1 MKGCIMLGLAVML
14 GAGCTTTGTS
24 RANAARLSKQLTA
37 YRAEQ
42 EKRIT
47 TLNRQ
52 YQQTYSRLIDDM
64 LALESQK
71 VSQEFE
77 LDAMAISEKLVS
89 DWQTQTQP
97 RQFRDVFQK
106 SVDEHFARR
115 GKAEEAMAA
124 ARATYASAYKD
135 ALIELKALDEARAN
149 LDSLASTPNEQKE
162 ISDFLRA
169 LYSAYRKAEQAAN
182 PPK

>member
-1 MKGCIMLGLAVML
+1 MKRCIILGLAAML
-14 GAGCTTTGTS
+14 GAGCTTTATS
-24 RANAARLSKQLTA
+24 RANAARLSRQLAA

-42 EKRIT
+42 ERRIT

-97 RQFRDVFQK
+97 RQFRDTFQK
-106 SVDEHFARR
+106 SVEEHFARR
-115 GKAEEAMAA
+115 AKADEAMAA
-124 ARATYASAYKD
+124 ARAAYANAYKD
-135 ALIELKALDEARAN
+135 VIVELKGLDEAKAN
-149 LDSLASTPNEQKE
+149 LDSLALTPSEEKE

-169 LYSAYRKAEQAAN
+169 LYTAYKKSEQAA
-182 PPK
+182 